1 MPADL
6 SLAITPSMKARLFSA
21 SSAARVVILRP
32 GRIITAAA
40 VTVDVGGIVLT
51 VGERLTPAT
60 AVYVLRLLKPLII
73 ELINS

>member
-1 MPADL
+1 
-6 SLAITPSMKARLFSA
+6 MKARLFSA
-21 SSAARVVILRP
+21 SSAARVFILRP
-32 GRIITAAA
+32 GRIITAAAAA